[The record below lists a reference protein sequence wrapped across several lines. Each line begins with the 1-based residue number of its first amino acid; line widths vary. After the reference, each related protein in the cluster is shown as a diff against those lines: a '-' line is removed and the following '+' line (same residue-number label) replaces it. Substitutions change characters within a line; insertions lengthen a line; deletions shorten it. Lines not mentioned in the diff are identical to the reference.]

1 MKQFI
6 APAVAAAVVSAAT
19 ADIITQWN
27 FDTQNTTPSTGSG
40 VATLIGGT
48 TATFATGIAGSGTF
62 GWNVS
67 TFPASGTADR
77 TAGAQY
83 AVSTVGYE
91 SIILSYDLRH
101 SNTSAN
107 TESVQV
113 SLDGTNWTEVA
124 LFTFT
129 PAATGTGDTWY
140 SRSITL
146 SLAGANDNANFA
158 FRVVAAFDPTAG
170 NYLASRSTST
180 YGTSSTWRFDNVT
193 VSGTLIPAPGAVAL
207 LGVAGVAAG
216 RRRRAN

>member
-1 MKQFI
+1 MKMFI
-6 APAVAAAVVSAAT
+6 ASAISAAAIAAAAP
-19 ADIITQWN
+19 ADVITQWS
-27 FDTQNTTPSTGSG
+27 FDAQNTTPSVGSG
-40 VATLIGGT
+40 VASLIGGT
-48 TATFATGIAGSGTF
+48 TATFATGIGGTGTF

-67 TFPASGTADR
+67 TFPASGTGNG

-113 SLDGTNWTEVA
+113 TLDGTNWTQVE

-140 SRSITL
+140 SRSVTL
-146 SLAGANDNANFA
+146 TLAGASNNANFA
-158 FRVVAAFDPTAG
+158 FRVVAAFDPVAG

-180 YGTSSTWRFDNVT
+180 YGTASTWRFDNVT
-193 VSGTLIPAPGAVAL
+193 VSGSVIPAPGAVAL
-207 LGVAGVAAG
+207 LGLAGVAG
-216 RRRRAN
+216 RRRRAD